1 MKKFLS
7 YLIFYIIQ
15 FTWGI
20 VTNIIGMIVAI
31 AMLITLH
38 KPHRF
43 GPSIYFELK
52 CMENSGFELGIFFL
66 IGTNTSNHVKYH
78 EAGHGI
84 QNMFLGPL
92 FPFLVAIPSF
102 IRYWYREFKYYKKGL
117 YPKTKYDDIW
127 FEGQATRL
135 GHKHYY
141 GLNVKR

>member
-1 MKKFLS
+1 MKRLIA

-20 VTNIIGMIVAI
+20 VTNIIGILVAI

-38 KPHRF
+38 KPHKF

-52 CMENSGFELGIFFL
+52 CMKYSGFELGIFFL
-66 IGTNTSNHVKYH
+66 VGTNADDHIKYH

-92 FPFLVAIPSF
+92 FPFLVSIPSF

-117 YPKTKYDDIW
+117 YPKTDYDDIW
-127 FEGQATRL
+127 FEGQATKL
-135 GHKHYY
+135 GVKIY
-141 GLNVKR
+141 GNNK